1 MDYIEQY
8 VIDVV
13 SKLRRDNNLRQSDLG
28 FILEVSPSF
37 IGNVENYKNPAKYN
51 LKHVGL
57 LAHYFKLSPKFFVP
71 EKLTKE

>member
-37 IGNVENYKNPAKYN
+37 IGNVENFNNPAKYN
-51 LKHVGL
+51 LKHVGV
-57 LAHYFKLSPKFFVP
+57 LAHYFHLSPQFFIP
-71 EKLTKE
+71 KTLSK